1 MKKNLVIGLGNALV
15 PEDAAAVEFVRR
27 IRPSEHVDVIE
38 GGTDLLRH
46 AEALRGRELIVLVD
60 AVANRDID
68 LRVLEHGAPE
78 LSDEQLHAHH
88 LSAVQALDLIRWSD
102 ESVRNARCVWVLLG
116 GASAYAPVSS

>member
-27 IRPSEHVDVIE
+27 IQPSEHVDVIE

-46 AEALRGRELIVLVD
+46 AGELRGRELIVLVD
-60 AVANRDID
+60 VVENSDVEI
-68 LRVLEHGAPE
+68 RVLEHGSPQ

-116 GASAYAPVSS
+116 RASAYAPVSA